1 MATVVRAV
9 LHPLVLMWA
18 AILYYALQDIA
29 FSAALLVGALGYALV
44 DLLLRR
50 IGPHL
55 GKIISALMLIAFL
68 ALLVADAPFRGSV
81 QRFIEDV
88 LKLTGP
94 RSIVWG
100 LVVTFVY
107 GVRRSG
113 SRPTTI

>member
-18 AILYYALQDIA
+18 AILYYALHDIA

-44 DLLLRR
+44 DLLLHRLS
-50 IGPHL
+50 PHL
-55 GKIISALMLIAFL
+55 WKIISALMLIAFL
-68 ALLVADAPFRGSV
+68 AVLVADVPFRISV
-81 QRFIEDV
+81 QRFIEEIIILD
-88 LKLTGP
+88 GP